1 MTIYRCVASGVF
13 AGGSTWSFR
22 QHFDSSAVIAT
33 IQADWFAQ
41 LNSFWTNGTHGVETI
56 YPTGTI
62 LDLSKTS
69 ALAGIPFRE
78 GAQQSATMALP
89 GTSADDGMPE
99 QVCILVSLRGTD
111 AGKKNRG
118 RIHLPAPVETAAVGS
133 ELTSVLGTR
142 VSTAIGA
149 LYDGMRLAGHNPV
162 VYNVKISK
170 VPTVD
175 PVVQTIKTIVTEEVD
190 RILRTERRRIRAK
203 RAVYV

>member
-69 ALAGIPFRE
+69 ALAGLPFRE
-78 GAQQSATMALP
+78 GAQQQATMALP

-142 VSTAIGA
+142 VSAAIGA

-162 VYNVKISK
+162 IYNTKISK

-175 PVVQTIKTIVTEEVD
+175 PVPQTIKTIVTEEVD